1 MSILYSSL
9 SCLSFSTIPYFIKT
23 PYHTIACLNILT
35 LTSINYH
42 VYEDFKNNY
51 YFIKKTKDKG
61 FYKDKINELIDGLAI
76 ILTCNNI
83 NFHSLNNYYLY
94 LIQSLSLSSY
104 SFTKYQY
111 DNELIKKIVYLS
123 TAFRALYNY
132 PITCYPLSVSLSG
145 YLYYMKCNEWNIVSR
160 ILWHFGNSIYIGMVL
175 YFINNEKIKKLKF
188 LEYIV

>member
-51 YFIKKTKDKG
+51 YFVKKTKDKG
-61 FYKDKINELIDGLAI
+61 FYNDKMIELMDGFAI

-83 NFHSLNNYYLY
+83 NFNDLNNYYLS
-94 LIQSLSLSSY
+94 LIQIFTLSSY
-104 SFTKYQY
+104 SFTKYKY
-111 DNELIKKIVYLS
+111 DNESIKKIIYILAAIR
-123 TAFRALYNY
+123 TMYKY
-132 PITCYPLSVSLSG
+132 PITFYPISVSLSG
-145 YLYYMKCNEWNIVSR
+145 YLYYIKCNEWNIVSR
-160 ILWHFGNSIYIGMVL
+160 ILWHFGNSIYIGIVL
-175 YFINNEKIKKLKF
+175 YFINNEKINNLTF
-188 LEYIV
+188 